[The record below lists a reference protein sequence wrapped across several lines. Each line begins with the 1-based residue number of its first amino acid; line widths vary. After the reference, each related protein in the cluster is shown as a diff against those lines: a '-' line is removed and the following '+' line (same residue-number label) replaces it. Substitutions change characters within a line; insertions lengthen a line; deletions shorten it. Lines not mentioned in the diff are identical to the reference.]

1 MLVQSSMSN
10 HHDVIDMQ
18 VALATP
24 PHPAWKSVRCHDWKG
39 NAIDEGDA
47 VADWLTAFLKQK
59 VRLVKYG
66 GKSNPSIVSLQ
77 TCVPSCSC
85 K

>member
-1 MLVQSSMSN
+1 MTD
-10 HHDVIDMQ
+10 HHAVVDEQ

-24 PHPAWKSVRCHDWKG
+24 SNPTWKSVRCHDWKG

-47 VADWLTAFLKQK
+47 VADWLTTFLKQK

-66 GKSNPSIVSLQ
+66 GKPHTSTGNLQ
-77 TCVPSCSC
+77 TFVQSCFC

>member
-1 MLVQSSMSN
+1 
-10 HHDVIDMQ
+10 MQ

-24 PHPAWKSVRCHDWKG
+24 PQPTWKSVRCHDWKG

-47 VADWLTAFLKQK
+47 VADWLTTFLKQK

-66 GKSNPSIVSLQ
+66 GKPAPSSYYYYLQ
-77 TCVPSCSC
+77 TFVQSCFC